1 MHPRMVLICIMKKFI
16 MIIGA
21 ISVAA
26 CGVSCESVN
35 AGAGVAVPFTDNGA
49 GSPVRVALDV
59 NAKLLPPKFCIGL
72 DVVGE

>member
-1 MHPRMVLICIMKKFI
+1 

-21 ISVAA
+21 ISVVA

-35 AGAGVAVPFTDNGA
+35 AGAGVAVPFTNDGT

-59 NAKLLPPKFCIGL
+59 NA
-72 DVVGE
+72 